1 MAKIIKKISRVI
13 LILLA
18 VSILIPA
25 ITFLVLQTPQ
35 TQTFAV
41 NQLAERLSKKTG
53 TEITIGKVSFSF
65 FRRIVL
71 ENVLIRDQNMDTL
84 LALRQADLRMKEI
97 KPSANIYRFG
107 RADLTGPDLRMI
119 TDTSGNLNLMRFIN
133 ALTGDTPR
141 DSTANTQV
149 SFTGIDITDGS
160 YSLIDRSDTAGSVP
174 GKVNFKALR
183 LGSLNGKI
191 RDLSIDRD
199 SVFLS
204 MRNLSF
210 RESGGFTGKSVNADL
225 TVSGGNI
232 LFRDIGL
239 MTDSSSIVADRI
251 FLMPQDTAS
260 WSDFINKVRFDMIFQ
275 NSVLST
281 SDLAYFVSHL
291 SGIDKIIRLS
301 GRVSGTV
308 SEMKGR
314 KINIRYAENTQLDF
328 DFDVSGLPSISDSY
342 LHIDFKNMMTKVEDF
357 DGLVIPGKKPL
368 TFSPLVHDLGLISYK
383 GSFTGFI
390 TDFVTFG
397 TLTTERGRFSTDLSL
412 KPDSKNITRFKGFLE
427 ARNIDLGYVTS
438 NREMFGGLWLHADV
452 DGSMQSLKHVTATV
466 DGIIDSVEINN
477 YLYRNVSLEGTYSDR
492 IWDGSVAVKDQNIR
506 MDLLGRFD
514 LAKTI
519 PVFDFTLNLANADL
533 HRINLVN
540 FDTLFKASALI
551 TASFSG
557 NRIDNMKGD
566 LRMINST
573 LENSNGKINIYDFVV
588 SSGSSNGIPL
598 FTLRSDFADAELRG
612 TYSTDAIK
620 LGVKSLLAELFPSK
634 YSKPVVSKS
643 EAKSAPAN
651 FTLNAR
657 IKKIDRLNDF
667 FGTGLSIADGSR
679 LNASFISDRSVM
691 DAEFSSDAVAY
702 AGTKLGSLHLK
713 SSAENGMMGLSVSA
727 DTLFLP
733 DKSRMMNFLL
743 RAGASSDTVD
753 LGITWN
759 NNNAGRTMG
768 EVKAKGFFNLDQLNR
783 PVLVIG
789 LQPTVVNVNYTPWK
803 INPAHIVI
811 DSTSVY
817 FDNILVNSKT
827 NYVRLDGRMSHEPTD
842 KLTLS
847 FEGLNLAY
855 LNNLLDGNES
865 GSMSEGTVMKLGGVM
880 NGDVTLSDIYDEL
893 LFESRI
899 SISDF
904 LINDN
909 KYGLVS
915 VKSEWDPKQK
925 LALIDASNNYQGSK
939 YFEING
945 TYNPS
950 SKYADITLSAFRMP
964 LDIVKPF
971 VSSFAS
977 DLKGVG
983 SGKIRLERK
992 MKQILLSGA
1001 VMAEDASMK
1010 ITYLQTKYSF
1020 SDSIR
1025 FTPKGIEF
1033 RNIKF
1038 YDEKK
1043 NQGRINGILSHKS
1056 FKDIGINFDINMDKM
1071 LVLNTKPKDNP
1082 YFYGTAYAT
1091 GYAGIKGTT
1100 EKLTFNISAKTND
1113 NTVFYVPLNSSESVN
1128 DYPYIIFVNTKKEE
1142 EEKTPEKESIFIK
1155 KEEESQ
1161 IGLNFDLEVTPEAE
1175 VRLIMDEKSGDV
1187 IRGKGSGKLNIS
1199 LNDNGDLRMAGDYV
1213 IDDGDYLFTLGN
1225 ILNKRFVVD
1234 QGGTISWNGP
1244 VDDAEINL
1252 KAIYKTKASLYDIM
1266 PEDWLKERIP
1276 VECYL
1281 ILSGKLLNPV
1291 VKFDI
1296 NLPTADDKARET
1308 LKAVI
1313 NTDEELSRQFLYL
1326 LVMNSFY
1333 PDPQLYGP
1341 GLKARSGT
1349 TETQGAEAMR
1359 VTTIEMLS
1367 NQLSN
1372 WLSQISNDFDIGF
1385 NYRPTNEITQQEVE
1399 VALSTQLLNDKVILN
1414 GNVDVGGNQSK
1425 TRASNI
1431 TGEFTIEF
1439 KITDQLRFKVF
1450 NRSNN
1455 DLFYEMP
1462 SPYTQGFGI
1471 FYRRDFNKFK
1481 DLLTAPENRKKKKTQ
1496 TGEDTGRQ

>member
-1 MAKIIKKISRVI
+1 
-13 LILLA
+13 
-18 VSILIPA
+18 
-25 ITFLVLQTPQ
+25 
-35 TQTFAV
+35 
-41 NQLAERLSKKTG
+41 
-53 TEITIGKVSFSF
+53 
-65 FRRIVL
+65 
-71 ENVLIRDQNMDTL
+71 
-84 LALRQADLRMKEI
+84 
-97 KPSANIYRFG
+97 
-107 RADLTGPDLRMI
+107 MI
-119 TDTSGNLNLMRFIN
+119 TDTSGTLNLMWLVNKLRGN
-133 ALTGDTPR
+133 TQR
-141 DSTANTQV
+141 DSTVKTQV
-149 SFTGIDITDGS
+149 SFAGIDITDGS
-160 YSLIDRSDTAGSVP
+160 YSLIDRSDTVGSQP
-174 GKVNFKALR
+174 GKVNFKNLK
-183 LGSLNGKI
+183 LHSLNGQV
-191 RDLSIDRD
+191 RDMNIDND
-199 SVFLS
+199 SVS
-204 MRNLSF
+204 MGIRKLSF
-210 RESGGFTGKSVNADL
+210 TEACGFAARSADADL
-225 TVSGGNI
+225 TVAGSDI
-232 LFRDIGL
+232 LFRNVDI
-239 MTDSSSIVADRI
+239 MTDSSSVMAERI
-251 FLMPQDTAS
+251 FLMPLDSAA
-260 WSDFINKVRFDMIFQ
+260 WSDFINRVRFDMIFD
-275 NSVLST
+275 NSVLQT
-281 SDLAYFVSHL
+281 SDLAYFISPL
-291 SGIDKIIRLS
+291 TGIDETVRLS

-308 SEMKGR
+308 SELKGR
-314 KINIRYAENTQLDF
+314 KINIRYAANTQLDF
-328 DFDVSGLPSISDSY
+328 DFDISGLPSLSDSY
-342 LHIDFKNMMTKVEDF
+342 LHIDFKEMKTKAEDF
-357 DGLVIPGKKPL
+357 EGLVIPGKKPVTL
-368 TFSPLVHDLGLISYK
+368 PPLAYDLGLISYR

-397 TLTTERGRFSTDLSL
+397 KLTTERGSFSTDLSL
-412 KPDSKNITRFKGFLE
+412 KPDAKNVTRFKGFLE
-427 ARNIDLGYVTS
+427 ADNIDLGNVTR
-438 NREMFGGLWLHADV
+438 NRELFGGLWLHADV
-452 DGSMQSLKHVTATV
+452 DGSMQSFKHITASI
-466 DGIIDSVEINN
+466 DGVIDSLEVNN
-477 YLYRNVSLEGTYSDR
+477 YLYRKVSLEGTYSDR
-492 IWDGSVAVKDQNIR
+492 IWDGSVAVKEPNIS
-506 MDLLGRFD
+506 MNLLGRFD
-514 LAKTI
+514 LAQAI

-533 HRINLVN
+533 HRINLIN
-540 FDTLFKASALI
+540 NDTVFKASALI

-557 NRIDNMKGD
+557 NRIDNLKGD

-573 LENSNGKINIYDFVV
+573 LENSNGRINIYDFVV
-588 SSGSSNGIPL
+588 SSAATGGVPV

-634 YSKPVVSKS
+634 YAQPAVSS
-643 EAKSAPAN
+643 SGAGPTAAN

-657 IKKIDRLNDF
+657 IKKIDRLNEF
-667 FGTGLSIADGSR
+667 FGTGLSISEGSR
-679 LNASFISDRSVM
+679 LNGRFVSDSSEIN
-691 DAEFSSDAVAY
+691 AEFSSDAVAY
-702 AGTKLGSLHLK
+702 AGTRFGGLHLR
-713 SSAENGMMGLSVSA
+713 SSSGKGIMGLEITA
-727 DTLFLP
+727 DTLLLP
-733 DKSRMMNFLL
+733 DKSRMINFLL
-743 RAGASSDTVD
+743 RAGANSDTVD

-759 NNNAGRTMG
+759 NNNGGRTLG
-768 EVKAKGFFNLDQLNR
+768 EIRAKGFFDLNELGR

-789 LQPTVVNVNYTPWK
+789 MLPTAVNVNSTPWK
-803 INPAHIVI
+803 ISPAHIVI
-811 DSTSVY
+811 DSTSAY
-817 FDNILVNSKT
+817 FDNLLVSSKT
-827 NYVRLDGRMSHEPTD
+827 NYIRLDGKMSRDPAD

-855 LNNLLDGNES
+855 LNSIINAGNSDTKTTGTEMNLRGL
-865 GSMSEGTVMKLGGVM
+865 MK
-880 NGDVTLSDIYDEL
+880 GDVTLSDIYDEM
-893 LFESRI
+893 LFESRL

-904 LINDN
+904 VINNN

-925 LALIDASNNYQGSK
+925 LALIDASNNYEGSK
-939 YFEING
+939 YFEVNG

-950 SKYADITLSAFRMP
+950 SRYADITLSAFRMP
-964 LDIVKPF
+964 LDIISPF
-971 VSSFAS
+971 VNSFATE
-977 DLKGVG
+977 LKGTG

-992 MKQILLSGA
+992 MKQMLLSGS

-1010 ITYLQTKYSF
+1010 ITYLQTKYNF

-1025 FTPKGIEF
+1025 FTSKGIEF

-1091 GYAGIKGTT
+1091 GYAGIKGTP
-1100 EKLTFNISAKTND
+1100 EKITFNISAKTNA
-1113 NTVFYVPLNSSESVN
+1113 NTIFYVPLNSSESVN
-1128 DYPYIIFVNTKKEE
+1128 DYPYVIFVDTKKEE
-1142 EEKTPEKESIFIK
+1142 EKTVEKESTFIR
-1155 KEEESQ
+1155 KEEASQ
-1161 IGLNFDLEVTPEAE
+1161 FGLNFDLEVTPEAE

-1225 ILNKRFVVD
+1225 ILNKRFVVE

-1333 PDPQLYGP
+1333 PDPQLYGA
-1341 GLKARSGT
+1341 GSKTRAAT

-1414 GNVDVGGNQSK
+1414 GNVDVGGNQSR

-1471 FYRRDFNKFK
+1471 FYRRDFDRLK
-1481 DLLTAPENRKKKKTQ
+1481 DLFTTPDNRKKKKVQ
-1496 TGEDTGRQ
+1496 TGEEAGRQ

>member
-1 MAKIIKKISRVI
+1 MAKIIKKIGRVI
-13 LILLA
+13 LILVA
-18 VSILIPA
+18 VLILVPA
-25 ITFLVLQTPQ
+25 IAFLILQTPQ

-41 NQLAERLSKKTG
+41 NHIAQSLSKRTG
-53 TEITIGKVSFSF
+53 AEITVGKVSYSF

-71 ENVLIRDQNMDTL
+71 ENVLVRDQNRDTL
-84 LALRQADLRMKEI
+84 LAVKQVDLRMKEI
-97 KPSANIYRFG
+97 KPSENKYRFG
-107 RADLTGPDLRMI
+107 RADLIGPDLRMV
-119 TDTSGNLNLMRFIN
+119 TDTSGRLNLMWFIN
-133 ALTGDTPR
+133 ELRGNAQS
-141 DSTANTQV
+141 DSTARTQV
-149 SFTGIDITDGS
+149 SFAGIDITDGS
-160 YSLIDRSDTAGSVP
+160 YSLTDMSDTAGSKP

-183 LGSLNGKI
+183 LSSLNGKI
-191 RDLSIDRD
+191 RDMNIDND

-204 MRNLSF
+204 IRSLSF
-210 RESGGFTGKSVNADL
+210 NESCGFSARSVNADL
-225 TVSGGNI
+225 TVADGDI
-232 LFRDIGL
+232 LFRDINL
-239 MTDSSSIVADRI
+239 LTDSSTIVAERI
-251 FLMPQDTAS
+251 FLMPGDSTA
-260 WSDFINKVRFDMIFQ
+260 WSDFINRVRFDMIFR
-275 NSVLST
+275 NSVLQT
-281 SDLAYFVSHL
+281 SDLAYFISPL
-291 SGIDKIIRLS
+291 SNMNETIRLS
-301 GRVSGTV
+301 GHVSGTV
-308 SEMKGR
+308 SELKGR
-314 KINIRYAENTQLDF
+314 KINIRYATNTQLDF
-328 DFDVSGLPSISDSY
+328 DFDISGLPSISDSY
-342 LHIDFKNMMTKVEDF
+342 LHVDFKDMRTKAEDF
-357 DGLVIPGKKPL
+357 DGLLIPGRKPVTL
-368 TFSPLVHDLGLISYK
+368 PPIVHDLGLITYR

-397 TLTTERGRFSTDLSL
+397 KLTTERGSFSTDLSV
-412 KPDSKNITRFKGFLE
+412 KPDAKNITRFKGFLE
-427 ARNIDLGYVTS
+427 ADNIDLGYVTR

-452 DGSMQSLKHVTATV
+452 DGSMQSLKHITANI
-466 DGIIDSVEINN
+466 DGVIDSVDINN

-492 IWDGSVAVKDQNIR
+492 IWDGSVAVRDQNIK

-514 LAKTI
+514 VAHAI
-519 PVFDFTLNLANADL
+519 PVFDFTLNLTNADL

-540 FDTLFKASALI
+540 NDTLFRASALI

-557 NRIDNMKGD
+557 NRIDNLKGD

-573 LENSNGKINIYDFVV
+573 LENSNGRINIYDFVV
-588 SSGSSNGIPL
+588 SSGASNGVPL
-598 FTLRSDFADAELRG
+598 LTLKSDFADAELRG
-612 TYSTDAIK
+612 TYSTDGIK
-620 LGVKSLLAELFPSK
+620 LGMKTLLAELFPSK
-634 YSKPVVSKS
+634 YARPVVSPS
-643 EAKSAPAN
+643 GARSAPAN

-657 IKKIDRLNDF
+657 IKKIDKLSDF
-667 FGTGLSIADGSR
+667 FGMGLSIAEGSR
-679 LNASFISDRSVM
+679 LNGRFVSDSSAI

-702 AGTKLGSLHLK
+702 AGTRLGRLNLK
-713 SSAENGMMGLSVSA
+713 SSSAKGMMGLSIAA
-727 DTLFLP
+727 DTLLLP
-733 DKSRMMNFLL
+733 DKSKMINFLL
-743 RAGASSDTVD
+743 RAGANSDTVN

-759 NNNAGRTMG
+759 NNNDGRTLG
-768 EVKAKGFFNLDQLNR
+768 EVRAKGFFNLNEFNR

-789 LQPTVVNVNYTPWK
+789 LLPTTVNINNTPWK
-803 INPAHIVI
+803 ISPAHIVV
-811 DSTSVY
+811 DSASAY
-817 FDNILVNSKT
+817 FDNILVSSKT
-827 NYVRLDGRMSHEPTD
+827 NYIRLDGRMSHDPAD

-855 LNNLLDGNES
+855 LNRLINDNTS
-865 GSMSEGTVMKLGGVM
+865 GTETTGTEMNLGGIMKGEVM
-880 NGDVTLSDIYDEL
+880 LSDIYDEM
-893 LFESRI
+893 LFESQI

-904 LINDN
+904 FINN
-909 KYGLVS
+909 SRYGMVS
-915 VKSEWDPKQK
+915 VKSEWDPRQK
-925 LALIDASNNYQGSK
+925 LALIDASNDYEGSK
-939 YFEING
+939 YFEVSG

-950 SKYADITLSAFRMP
+950 TRYTDITLSAFRMP
-964 LDIVKPF
+964 LDILSPF
-971 VSSFAS
+971 VNSFATN
-977 DLKGVG
+977 LKGVG

-992 MKQILLSGA
+992 MKQILLSGS

-1025 FTPKGIEF
+1025 FTQKGIEF

-1043 NQGRINGILSHKS
+1043 NQGRLNGILSHNS

-1071 LVLNTKPKDNP
+1071 LVLNTKPKDNS

-1091 GYAGIKGTT
+1091 GYAGIRGTP

-1113 NTVFYVPLNSSESVN
+1113 NTIFYVPLNSSESVN
-1128 DYPYIIFVNTKKEE
+1128 DYPYIIFVDSKKEE
-1142 EEKTPEKESIFIK
+1142 EKALEKETIFIK
-1155 KEEESQ
+1155 KEDASQ
-1161 IGLNFDLEVTPEAE
+1161 FGLNFDLEVTPEAE

-1199 LNDNGDLRMAGDYV
+1199 LNDKGDLRMAGDYV

-1225 ILNKRFVVD
+1225 ILNKRFIVE

-1244 VDDAEINL
+1244 IDDAEINL
-1252 KAIYKTKASLYDIM
+1252 KAIYKTKASLYDIL

-1276 VECYL
+1276 VECFL

-1333 PDPQLYGP
+1333 PDPQLYNAGS
-1341 GLKARSGT
+1341 KSRAGT

-1471 FYRRDFNKFK
+1471 FYRRDFDKLK
-1481 DLLTAPENRKKKKTQ
+1481 DLFTAPENRKKKKAQ
-1496 TGEDTGRQ
+1496 TGEDADSR